1 MDSDGTFKVAGNVAV
16 GEKATARGSVSK
28 DQHSKIMVA
37 LRKSTTLMCIGGWGK
52 VREASSKKI
61 IRDKTLGIKNTS
73 PTLMLQ
79 PVAVKAPLCCA
90 VMPRLVFS
98 EMLLSITV
106 T

>member
-52 VREASSKKI
+52 VREASSKKSSA
-61 IRDKTLGIKNTS
+61 IK
-73 PTLMLQ
+73 
-79 PVAVKAPLCCA
+79 
-90 VMPRLVFS
+90 
-98 EMLLSITV
+98 LSALTIQV
-106 T
+106 LP